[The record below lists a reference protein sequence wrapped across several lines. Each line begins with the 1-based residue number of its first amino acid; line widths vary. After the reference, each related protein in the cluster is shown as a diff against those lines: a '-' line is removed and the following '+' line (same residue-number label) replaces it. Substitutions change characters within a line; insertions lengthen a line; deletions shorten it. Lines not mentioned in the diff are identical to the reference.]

1 MANSIPTRNE
11 VKKEHTWA
19 TEDIFSNDA
28 AWEAAYTEAKQYPA
42 QLAAYRGK
50 IAKEGRE
57 LLAFLQENDEIGIK
71 TAALYRYASLK
82 SDEDTTVSKYTEM
95 VGRAYSLYVE
105 IGAAV
110 SFAVP
115 EILTIDKTTKERFMQ
130 ENPALLVYKRYL
142 DLIERDKP
150 HTLSEAEERLLAMA
164 GEIGRAPDDIA
175 SKLGDADLRFPDV
188 MTNEGPE
195 PLTHA
200 TFMLFMHDKDRDSRK
215 DAFEKLYAVYRS
227 FENTSAA
234 ILDAQVKQLIFFAKA
249 RNYESTLQASL
260 FRNEVPI
267 EVYHN
272 LINTVHAN
280 LPAMVK
286 YTNLRKRALGV
297 DELHMYDLYVP
308 MVPNADVKIPFE
320 TAKEN
325 CLKALAPL
333 GADYSAILQEG
344 FDKRWIDVYE
354 NQGKRSGAYSSGCR
368 PHPFVLLNYKETLDS
383 EFTLIHEMGHALH
396 SYLSKQNQPV
406 VYADYVIFV
415 AEVAS
420 TCNEVLL
427 MKYLLA
433 NTKDK
438 ESRAYLINYF
448 LEQFRT
454 TVYRQTMFAE
464 FEMKINEMGEKGAT
478 LTPQALN
485 ALYYDLNK
493 QYYGTDMVID
503 EQIAVEWARIPHFYY
518 DFYVFQYATGFS
530 AAVALAQQ
538 ILEKGESA
546 AKRYL
551 SFLSSGCKA
560 DPITLLKEAGV
571 DMTSPAPIQ
580 SALSLFSELVDELD
594 TLLS

>member
-1 MANSIPTRNE
+1 MANSIPKRDE
-11 VKKEHTWA
+11 VQKENTWA
-19 TEDIFSNDA
+19 TEDIFASDA
-28 AWEAAYTEAKQYPA
+28 AWEAAYAEAKQYPEK
-42 QLAAYRGK
+42 LAAYRGK
-50 IAKEGRE
+50 LAKDGQA

-82 SDEDTTVSKYTEM
+82 SDEDTTQSKYTEM

-105 IGAAV
+105 IGAATA
-110 SFAVP
+110 FAVP
-115 EILTIDKTTKERFMQ
+115 ELLTIDQADKERFMR
-130 ENPALLVYKRYL
+130 ENPSLAVYQRYL
-142 DLIERDKP
+142 DLIEREKP
-150 HTLSEAEERLLAMA
+150 HTLSEAEEKLLAMA

-188 MTNEGPE
+188 MTDEGPE

-200 TFMLFMHDKDRDSRK
+200 TFMLFMHDSDRAKRK
-215 DAFEKLYAVYRS
+215 DAFEKLYGVYQS

-234 ILDAQVKQLIFFAKA
+234 LLDAQVKQLIFFAKA
-249 RNYESTLQASL
+249 RNYDSTLQASL
-260 FRNEVPI
+260 FRNEVPT

-272 LINTVHAN
+272 LIDTVHKN

-286 YTNLRKRALGV
+286 YTNLRKKALGV

-308 MVPNADVKIPFE
+308 MVPSADVKIPFE

-325 CLKALAPL
+325 CIKALAPL
-333 GADYSAILQEG
+333 GADYGAILKEG
-344 FDKRWIDVYE
+344 FDNRWIDVYE

-433 NTKDK
+433 NTEDK
-438 ESRAYLINYF
+438 ERRAYLINYF

-464 FEMKINEMGEKGAT
+464 FEMKINEMGEQGAT

-493 QYYGTDMVID
+493 QYYGADMVVD

-530 AAVALAQQ
+530 AAVALAQR
-538 ILEKGESA
+538 ILEKGEPA
-546 AKRYL
+546 AKQYL

-580 SALSLFSELVDELD
+580 SALTLFSELVDELD
-594 TLLS
+594 GLLS